1 MSEMKIVRLK
11 RGQKLPSASSEQ
23 PPARPSAKS
32 AHIRQLNLDSPSF
45 GADLVAAF
53 RGNVAKARK
62 ENKRILG
69 VADIDIDKA

>member
-11 RGQKLPSASSEQ
+11 RGQKLPSALPKQKS
-23 PPARPSAKS
+23 PPEPAKPPGL
-32 AHIRQLNLDSPSF
+32 HQLNLASPSF

-53 RGNVAKARK
+53 RKNVAKARM

-69 VADIDIDKA
+69 VADFDIDKA